1 MNASPETIPIQRY
14 IAIDTHKHYVMVGGM
29 NQQRQWTLRPRKVQL
44 PRIRDWAARNLQP
57 GDAVV
62 LETTS
67 NVWDIYDIVAP
78 LVSKTVVANAYK
90 VRQIA
95 EARVKTDK
103 ADVKRLIT
111 LLIANIVPEVWVPP
125 MHVRELRALIS
136 FRWRLGKQIA
146 MSKNR
151 LHSVVQRFNL
161 QPPDG
166 HLLADKNQSWWDEQ
180 EFTELTGFQVQ
191 LDLEIITHL
200 EAQKARINRKLAE
213 LSDTEPWADDMVY
226 LMQIPGYGLLT
237 SMILLAAVGDI
248 SRFSHPKKLV
258 GYAGLGAGV
267 HDSGKKHQEKAI
279 TKTGRKELRWALV
292 QAAWAAVRSD
302 PYWKAQYQ
310 RLTKVKHP
318 NKAIVAIARRLLV
331 SAWYILTKHEPYRQ
345 ANEETIAYKMM
356 IWSQRMDEKALRGLT
371 RQQFI
376 KYALLRLGVGQDL
389 TRIERRGVPRRIAPA
404 NEVLKLRPDLRP
416 PD

>member
-1 MNASPETIPIQRY
+1 MNFPPEKIPIQRY
-14 IAIDTHKHYVMVGGM
+14 LAIDIHKSYVMIGGM
-29 NQQRQWTLRPRKVQL
+29 NHQQQWTLRPRKVQM
-44 PRIRDWAARNLQP
+44 PRFRDWVALNLKSS
-57 GDAVV
+57 DAVV

-78 LVSKTVVANAYK
+78 LVGKTLVANAYK

-125 MHVRELRALIS
+125 VHVRELRSLIS
-136 FRWRLGKQIA
+136 FRWRIGKQIT

-151 LHSVVQRFNL
+151 LHSVIHRFNL
-161 QPPDG
+161 DPPEG

-200 EAQKARINRKLAE
+200 EAQKAKINQKLAE
-213 LSDTEPWADDMVY
+213 LSDTEPWAGEMVY
-226 LMQIPGYGLLT
+226 LMQIPGFGLLT
-237 SMILLAAVGDI
+237 SMILLAAIGDI
-248 SRFSHPKKLV
+248 KRFSHPKKLV

-267 HDSGKKHQEKAI
+267 HDSGKKHQDKAI
-279 TKTGRKELRWALV
+279 TKEGRKELRWALV
-292 QAAWAAVRSD
+292 QAAWGAVRSD

-310 RLTKVKHP
+310 RLTKIKHP

-331 SAWYILTKHEPYRQ
+331 SAWQILTKRETYRHFDD
-345 ANEETIAYKMM
+345 ETIAYKML
-356 IWSQRMDEKALRGLT
+356 IWSQRMDEKALQGLT

-376 KYALLRLGVGQDL
+376 KYGLLRLGVGQDL
-389 TRIERRGVPRRIAPA
+389 TRIVKSGLPRRIAPTS
-404 NEVLKLRPDLRP
+404 EVLALRPDLKP